1 MSDHSSSST
10 FFGVLVISH
19 GSRSADW
26 VRLVDEA
33 VAAVRVS
40 DGVPV
45 YASYLELVEGRL
57 IQDGIT
63 ALEEQG
69 VTDIAVVP
77 LFLSSGSTH
86 LDEIRYA
93 LGLQAEPKLPTELEL
108 FRVHARLHWGWPI
121 DDDPDTASLLYTN
134 LAALSVNPA
143 SETVIIVGHGSEEP
157 GFHERWQQGLS
168 LLAERLRTL
177 GGFGEVTT
185 AMLLPDQVKRRME
198 RLHKEKPKDAVIIA
212 PFFLSEGYFTR
223 HVIPSRLQGFDYRY
237 NGRALLPSPLV
248 SRWMEKQITALLTSA
263 GAPNYERTGD

>member
-10 FFGVLVISH
+10 YGVLIISH

-26 VRLVDEA
+26 VRLVDDA
-33 VAAVRVS
+33 VAAVQAPY
-40 DGVPV
+40 GVPV
-45 YASYLELVEGRL
+45 FASYLELVDGRL

-93 LGLQAEPKLPTELEL
+93 LGLQAEPMLPTELEP
-108 FRVHARLHWGWPI
+108 FRVRAKLHWGWPI
-121 DDDPDTASLLYTN
+121 DDDPDTASLIYAN
-134 LAALSVNPA
+134 IAPLSANPA
-143 SETVIIVGHGSEEP
+143 EDAVLVVGHGSVEP
-157 GFHERWQQGLS
+157 GFHEKWQQGLN
-168 LLAERLRTL
+168 LLAERICAL
-177 GGFGEVTT
+177 GGYREAGT
-185 AMLLPDQVKRRME
+185 AMLLPDQLKQRME
-198 RLHKEKPKDAVIIA
+198 QLQSRNPEAAVVIA

-223 HVIPSRLQGFDYRY
+223 NVIPSRLQGFDYRY

-248 SRWMEKQITALLTSA
+248 SRWMEKQIAALLTSA